1 MKNKHDIKN
10 KHYMKNNNARKKIIT
25 SVIAVAALMLIM
37 GIGGRFIIGPML
49 DDSITKNIFDT
60 SGEESKGGADRLT
73 ESGTDDGGESDS
85 ADQADEEAEETE
97 QTENSDEKAYS
108 DAQSSSD
115 EEGEI
120 SSGVTGDGG
129 NQNVPS
135 DGRDQNLQ
143 SGSGQGNSGQNGSGQ
158 GNSGQSGSGQGNSSQ
173 SGSGQGN
180 SSQSG
185 SGQGNSGQNSSS
197 GSAQDKIM
205 DAATPEEI
213 AQGSAILSKIDTGKF
228 FSLMET
234 DRSAAMSYLNSCLSA
249 SEIQTAL
256 ELYSKYGDL
265 LN

>member
-1 MKNKHDIKN
+1 
-10 KHYMKNNNARKKIIT
+10 MKNNNARKKIIT

-73 ESGTDDGGESDS
+73 ESGTDDGGENDS
-85 ADQADEEAEETE
+85 ADQADEEAEEPE
-97 QTENSDEKAYS
+97 QTENSDEKADS
-108 DAQSSSD
+108 DAQSGSD

-129 NQNVPS
+129 NQNVSS
-135 DGRDQNLQ
+135 DGGDQNLQ
-143 SGSGQGNSGQNGSGQ
+143 SGSGQGNSG
-158 GNSGQSGSGQGNSSQ
+158 Q

>member
-97 QTENSDEKAYS
+97 QTENSDEKADS
-108 DAQSSSD
+108 DAQSGSD

-143 SGSGQGNSGQNGSGQ
+143 SGSGQGNSGQN
-158 GNSGQSGSGQGNSSQ
+158 
-173 SGSGQGN
+173 GSGQGN

>member
-1 MKNKHDIKN
+1 
-10 KHYMKNNNARKKIIT
+10 MKNNNARKKIIT

-73 ESGTDDGGESDS
+73 ESGSDDSGENDS

-108 DAQSSSD
+108 DAQSGSD
-115 EEGEI
+115 EEGES
-120 SSGVTGDGG
+120 SSGVTDDGG

-135 DGRDQNLQ
+135 DGGDQNLQ
-143 SGSGQGNSGQNGSGQ
+143 SGSGQ

-213 AQGSAILSKIDTGKF
+213 AQGSAILSKIDTEKF

>member
-1 MKNKHDIKN
+1 
-10 KHYMKNNNARKKIIT
+10 MKNNNARKKIIT

-73 ESGTDDGGESDS
+73 ESGTDDGGENDS
-85 ADQADEEAEETE
+85 ADQADEEAEEPE

-108 DAQSSSD
+108 DAQSGSD

-143 SGSGQGNSGQNGSGQ
+143 SGSGQGNSGQ
-158 GNSGQSGSGQGNSSQ
+158 SGSGQGNSSQ
-173 SGSGQGN
+173 SGSSQGN